1 MSNEYSNKQLLI
13 LRRRGERI
21 CWAGFLVIIIGL
33 VLLFVWF
40 GKLSNNPFLFI
51 NILGAVFFSM
61 LGLAIWAI
69 GRGVS
74 QSSSRLGGW
83 RGRFLKIEEL
93 DQAWTTTLLIFEN
106 PEDAEKGFNILR
118 TFSLSHPPSFLMR
131 IDLAWLFDNKEK
143 GEECIVAIHIPV
155 TASGKTGPM
164 SMDNFM
170 NGWQSSSEFNHMPSF
185 REEQDQGV
193 RYFSCLGGVGASFH
207 PQ

>member
-83 RGRFLKIEEL
+83 RGRFLKI
-93 DQAWTTTLLIFEN
+93 
-106 PEDAEKGFNILR
+106 
-118 TFSLSHPPSFLMR
+118 
-131 IDLAWLFDNKEK
+131 
-143 GEECIVAIHIPV
+143 
-155 TASGKTGPM
+155 
-164 SMDNFM
+164 
-170 NGWQSSSEFNHMPSF
+170 
-185 REEQDQGV
+185 
-193 RYFSCLGGVGASFH
+193 
-207 PQ
+207 